1 MAAKVEMIPCVNPA
15 TGEQFDQIPIATRAE
30 IDLAFQE
37 MRQNSV
43 IWQRKSV
50 KERVRILRKFQ
61 AFIIDSVDIISKT
74 INQDTGKS
82 RQDALIEVMMT
93 VDRLHQYY
101 KHAPRW
107 LSRRRVPPGLPV
119 RPQLPP
125 PKG

>member
-1 MAAKVEMIPCVNPA
+1 MAAKVEMISCVNPA
-15 TGEQFDQIPIATRAE
+15 TGEQFDQVPIATRAE
-30 IDLAFQE
+30 IDLAFRE
-37 MRQNSV
+37 MRQNFV

-93 VDRLHQYY
+93 VRPTGTTFDRI
-101 KHAPRW
+101 P
-107 LSRRRVPPGLPV
+107 S
-119 RPQLPP
+119 
-125 PKG
+125 